1 MRHYFALSVF
11 ALKQLLFRQP
21 ESEISETDYPFYPT
35 DYRIL
40 MRLSFQNLC
49 YRILGIVQGV
59 VLSNRIFEWH
69 YLSSGI
75 FYNAIVLGEMVR

>member
-1 MRHYFALSVF
+1 MRHYFALPVF

-21 ESEISETDYPFYPT
+21 EIVSEADCPLYPI

-49 YRILGIVQGV
+49 YRILGIVQGA
-59 VLSNRIFEWH
+59 VLSSRIFG
-69 YLSSGI
+69 YNYPSSGI